1 MTSTPVR
8 DSGAVLANLAAAQAG
23 RNAGSGVIGTGGFQ
37 KVWDNQMNKGA
48 QGSPASDS
56 FAKAPEKA
64 DLNTSAREGESVK
77 AQGGQSV
84 QNEENSVQNEE
95 TAENSGETKEISN
108 VSENAE
114 NRPEELTEEELEQ
127 AMEVLGSAALKLM
140 QQIADAFGVT
150 MEELQAAMDALGM
163 KQTDVLNA
171 DALGGLLLKLGG
183 AEDMYA
189 LITDE
194 ALYGNYRM
202 LMDQLN
208 GVLEESAAEL
218 AVEPDRLESLL
229 EKISVSG
236 TGAEE
241 ITVSTDMGE
250 TAGTESAA
258 ADTKQ
263 TGISAGMAE
272 DVTQAGQG
280 VSDEQARTDGRT
292 EEHSDQAEG
301 EGKQS
306 SEKFDGEA
314 HNHLFVQDMREGQFQ
329 PEIGQA
335 QSVLRSSGWTAD
347 TKGIM
352 GQIMDYMKLQLSA
365 DTTSLEMQLHPA
377 SLGTLQVRIDSGAGV
392 LTAHFITQNE
402 AVKTALESQ
411 MVQLQEQF
419 EEQGIKVE
427 AIEVTVQTHEFEQ
440 NLEQGRGRNQQEPE
454 KRNRT
459 RRINLNDSLVM
470 EAMEEEDALAAE
482 MMAASGS
489 TVDYTA

>member
-114 NRPEELTEEELEQ
+114 SRPEELTEEELEQ

-218 AVEPDRLESLL
+218 AVEPDGLESLL

-272 DVTQAGQG
+272 DVTQ
-280 VSDEQARTDGRT
+280 
-292 EEHSDQAEG
+292 
-301 EGKQS
+301 
-306 SEKFDGEA
+306 KFDGEA

-335 QSVLRSSGWTAD
+335 QSVLQSSGWTAD